1 MSKRI
6 QTKQD
11 EREKL
16 NVRER
21 LTDNVL
27 DLSLMNISVVPVDE
41 IKPLKRATVL
51 DLSNNV
57 ITAINTEFT
66 TLVQLTK
73 LDLSNNKIRLIT
85 DDFGNLVNLRHLNLY
100 NNQIERLP
108 LSFGHLKKLKYLDLK
123 NNRLNPVFSK
133 IIGTCTDQKD
143 CIEAARKAVAFMVD
157 IEQQVLEER
166 RKEKEQ
172 KELELQREQDKALQ
186 ETKQSDKANPD
197 KKKKNKNK
205 KSKVDSSQPV
215 NNQQE
220 DVVTN
225 NKVTQNEIK
234 GICNTDN
241 ERKSSGMG
249 AVRYF
254 LLAAFVVIVL
264 TIVFIFKAELID
276 EIFGRPNMEILE
288 EYIK

>member
-1 MSKRI
+1 MSKKS

-11 EREKL
+11 EREKI

-41 IKPLKRATVL
+41 IKPLKRASVL

-57 ITAINTEFT
+57 ITTINTEFT

-85 DDFGNLVNLRHLNLY
+85 DDFGNLLNLRHLNLY

-108 LSFGHLKKLKYLDLK
+108 LSFGRLKKLRYLDLK

-143 CIEAARKAVAFMVD
+143 CIEAARKAVAFMID

-172 KELELQREQDKALQ
+172 REIELQRAHEKVLQ
-186 ETKQSDKANPD
+186 EAKQSDKANTE
-197 KKKKNKNK
+197 KKKKIKNK
-205 KSKVDSSQPV
+205 KSKADGLQPANNLQAEAV
-215 NNQQE
+215 NNNASQ
-220 DVVTN
+220 
-225 NKVTQNEIK
+225 NKIK
-234 GICNTDN
+234 GIRNTDN
-241 ERKSSGMG
+241 DRKSSGRG
-249 AVRYF
+249 AARYF
-254 LLAAFVVIVL
+254 LLATLIVIVL
-264 TIVFIFKAELID
+264 IVVFIFKTEFID
-276 EIFGRPNMEILE
+276 QILVRPNMEILE

>member
-6 QTKQD
+6 HTKQD
-11 EREKL
+11 EREKI

-27 DLSLMNISVVPVDE
+27 DLSLMNISLVPVDE

-57 ITAINTEFT
+57 ITVINTEFT

-85 DDFGNLVNLRHLNLY
+85 DDFGNLVNLRHLDLY

-108 LSFGHLKKLKYLDLK
+108 LSFGRLKKLKYLDLK
-123 NNRLNPVFSK
+123 NNRLNPAFSK

-143 CIEAARKAVAFMVD
+143 CIEAARKAVAFMVN

-166 RKEKEQ
+166 RKEREQ
-172 KELELQREQDKALQ
+172 KDLELQREHDKALQ
-186 ETKQSDKANPD
+186 ATKLTDKSNAD

-205 KSKVDSSQPV
+205 KLKVDSSQSA
-215 NNQQE
+215 NSQAEQ
-220 DVVTN
+220 DVTN
-225 NKVTQNEIK
+225 DKATSSEGKEI
-234 GICNTDN
+234 CSTDN
-241 ERKSSGMG
+241 DRKSSGLG
-249 AVRYF
+249 VVRYF
-254 LLAAFVVIVL
+254 IVIALVVIVVA
-264 TIVFIFKAELID
+264 VFMFKTELVD
-276 EIFGRPNMEILE
+276 GLFGRPDVEISE

>member
-1 MSKRI
+1 MSKRVA
-6 QTKQD
+6 TKQD
-11 EREKL
+11 DREKI

-21 LTDNVL
+21 LTENVL
-27 DLSLMNISVVPVDE
+27 DLSLMNISVVPVND

-57 ITAINTEFT
+57 ITAINSDFT
-66 TLVQLTK
+66 TLAQLTK
-73 LDLSNNKIRLIT
+73 LDLSNNKIRLIA
-85 DDFGNLVNLRHLNLY
+85 DDFGNLVNLRHLDLY

-108 LSFGHLKKLKYLDLK
+108 LSFGRLKKLKYLDLK

-143 CIEAARKAVAFMVD
+143 CMEAARKAVSFMVD

-172 KELELQREQDKALQ
+172 KELETQKSLQ
-186 ETKQSDKANPD
+186 EKSLQESKQSEKPNAE

-205 KSKVDSSQPV
+205 KPKPQHAQSTE
-215 NNQQE
+215 NQE
-220 DVVTN
+220 DSPMSSNTN
-225 NKVTQNEIK
+225 SQQTKQTVENDEKQSN
-234 GICNTDN
+234 GLL
-241 ERKSSGMG
+241 
-249 AVRYF
+249 RYV
-254 LLAAFVVIVL
+254 LTLAAIGIILF
-264 TIVFIFKAELID
+264 LIIYSLNPD
-276 EIFGRPNMEILE
+276 LVGDIFGKQYSEIME

>member
-1 MSKRI
+1 MSKRV

-11 EREKL
+11 EREKI

-41 IKPLKRATVL
+41 IVSALYLLYAKCPTLQFFFLIETFKACHSSRFIKQRHHKYKCK
-51 DLSNNV
+51 NN
-57 ITAINTEFT
+57 ILQTINQLNSKHKYEFQTEFT

-133 IIGTCTDQKD
+133 IVGTCTDQKD
-143 CIEAARKAVAFMVD
+143 CMEAARKAVAFMVD
-157 IEQQVLEER
+157 IEQQVIYNVIDVFINWNTINFSCGLLR
-166 RKEKEQ
+166 YR
-172 KELELQREQDKALQ
+172 
-186 ETKQSDKANPD
+186 SW
-197 KKKKNKNK
+197 
-205 KSKVDSSQPV
+205 KS
-215 NNQQE
+215 
-220 DVVTN
+220 
-225 NKVTQNEIK
+225 
-234 GICNTDN
+234 
-241 ERKSSGMG
+241 
-249 AVRYF
+249 AVR
-254 LLAAFVVIVL
+254 
-264 TIVFIFKAELID
+264 K
-276 EIFGRPNMEILE
+276 RN
-288 EYIK
+288 KRN

>member
-1 MSKRI
+1 MSKRVAA
-6 QTKQD
+6 KQD
-11 EREKL
+11 DGEKI

-21 LTDNVL
+21 LTENVL
-27 DLSLMNISVVPVDE
+27 DLSLMNISVVPVND

-57 ITAINTEFT
+57 ITTINSDFT

-73 LDLSNNKIRLIT
+73 LDLSNNKIRLIA
-85 DDFGNLVNLRHLNLY
+85 DDFGNLINLRHLDLY

-108 LSFGHLKKLKYLDLK
+108 LSFGRLKKLKYLDLK

-143 CIEAARKAVAFMVD
+143 CMEAARKAVSFMVD

-172 KELELQREQDKALQ
+172 KELEAQKSLQ
-186 ETKQSDKANPD
+186 EKSIQESKQSEKPNVE

-205 KSKVDSSQPV
+205 KPKQQHTQITENEEDNRVSNETITSKAKQMV
-215 NNQQE
+215 E
-220 DVVTN
+220 TN
-225 NKVTQNEIK
+225 SKPSN
-234 GICNTDN
+234 
-241 ERKSSGMG
+241 GMFG
-249 AVRYF
+249 CMLKLIVG
-254 LLAAFVVIVL
+254 VVILFFVCYML
-264 TIVFIFKAELID
+264 NPDLIGD
-276 EIFGRPNMEILE
+276 IFGQNSSEILE